1 MFFFTIVVLTTARE
15 LGGEVVCSK
24 EELQESIRCWHGS
37 FASSLD
43 VCCSEGSSSTTEAQC
58 WDVDFTASVCCRC
71 LGNLSSA
78 LQSVREISGQLLAT
92 LSVSTTA
99 LSDARRELRDATRKL
114 EDSGADLGALLEV
127 VRHSQATL
135 DAVENLADP
144 TAEEDHVVALVCQIY
159 VLQRSRIHMSDLR
172 STDCLTNLFSQQQ
185 CAGPHPAAF
194 EHFPP
199 VQGPPL
205 AGQILD
211 FLGVSTNE
219 NFFCNRRILAGDAPS
234 RAIECINHAT
244 QTSALRQ
251 WPVFDED
258 HFEWADVLGAAV
270 AAARY
275 GKEFSIAEVGCGP
288 YAIWGTRAAV
298 AYDRLSPTG
307 VCNLLLVEP
316 EALEDKAALRAHL
329 ASNLPADRCRVTVM
343 EEKVGQR
350 QSAPLWKLL
359 DRTGVK
365 VWDLVDMDV
374 QGGEVQIIRE
384 ELEQLATRVRRLHV
398 QTHTKAEHREIVQRL
413 RGAGWTVPLEIPA
426 VTLSH
431 VDPYGALV
439 TMDGHL
445 TAFPPTAFPPDC
457 GRSCLSEPHG

>member
-1 MFFFTIVVLTTARE
+1 
-15 LGGEVVCSK
+15 
-24 EELQESIRCWHGS
+24 
-37 FASSLD
+37 
-43 VCCSEGSSSTTEAQC
+43 
-58 WDVDFTASVCCRC
+58 
-71 LGNLSSA
+71 
-78 LQSVREISGQLLAT
+78 
-92 LSVSTTA
+92 
-99 LSDARRELRDATRKL
+99 
-114 EDSGADLGALLEV
+114 
-127 VRHSQATL
+127 
-135 DAVENLADP
+135 
-144 TAEEDHVVALVCQIY
+144 
-159 VLQRSRIHMSDLR
+159 
-172 STDCLTNLFSQQQ
+172 
-185 CAGPHPAAF
+185 
-194 EHFPP
+194 
-199 VQGPPL
+199 
-205 AGQILD
+205 
-211 FLGVSTNE
+211 
-219 NFFCNRRILAGDAPS
+219 
-234 RAIECINHAT
+234 
-244 QTSALRQ
+244 
-251 WPVFDED
+251 VFDED

-316 EALEDKAALRAHL
+316 EALKDKATLRAHL

-431 VDPYGALV
+431 VDPYGPLV

-457 GRSCLSEPHG
+457 QGGRSCLSEPHG